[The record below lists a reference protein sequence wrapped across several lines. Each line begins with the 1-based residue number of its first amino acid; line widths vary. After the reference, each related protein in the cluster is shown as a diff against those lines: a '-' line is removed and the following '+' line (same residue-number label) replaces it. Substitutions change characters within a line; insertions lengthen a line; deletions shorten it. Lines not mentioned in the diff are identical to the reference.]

1 MNLSQKKVLNFALAP
16 IEHVFPIGG
25 SYASPSYKIA
35 NLSPEAASREAC
47 LVIVAHQA
55 YICGHTI
62 AHGWSN
68 EGTYGIARPQQ
79 EPTRGCSMV
88 GKTVLEIIRI
98 CIVNEESR

>member
-62 AHGWSN
+62 AHG
-68 EGTYGIARPQQ
+68 
-79 EPTRGCSMV
+79 
-88 GKTVLEIIRI
+88 
-98 CIVNEESR
+98 